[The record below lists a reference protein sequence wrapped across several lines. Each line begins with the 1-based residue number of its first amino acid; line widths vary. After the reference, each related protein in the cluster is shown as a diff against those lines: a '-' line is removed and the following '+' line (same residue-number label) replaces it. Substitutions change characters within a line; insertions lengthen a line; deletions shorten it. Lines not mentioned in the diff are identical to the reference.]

1 MEEDKGDLLTLAW
14 VSKSLLLLKVVHM
27 FRRGIRLGLG
37 RGLGGKWFSF
47 DGMG

>member
-1 MEEDKGDLLTLAW
+1 MSLLTLAW
-14 VSKSLLLLKVVHM
+14 VSKSQSLLKFVHM
-27 FRRGIRLGLG
+27 FRRETRISLE